1 MASEVMAV
9 ALTKELSNSEVDLL
23 TVTSGHTYT
32 ILNISICETAG
43 AAETFDLYVRDDAG
57 ANDYEIYSDQAL
69 GANETFEH
77 TDRIVLQTTDVLSA
91 KLASAGNVDIVISY
105 LDQTL
110 QQKIMSGIIGSK
122 LNIRSSGRISKLG
135 TDGQVLTSSG
145 AGVAANFEDAA
156 AGGADWQAIETGSTM
171 TAVAGNGY
179 WIDTT
184 QNACT
189 ITLPS

>member
-77 TDRIVLQTTDVLSA
+77 NSRLVIVDEDHLVA
-91 KLASAGNVDIVISY
+91 KCASAASVDVVVSY
-105 LDQTL
+105 LDQT
-110 QQKIMSGIIGSK
+110 
-122 LNIRSSGRISKLG
+122 R
-135 TDGQVLTSSG
+135 
-145 AGVAANFEDAA
+145 
-156 AGGADWQAIETGSTM
+156 
-171 TAVAGNGY
+171 
-179 WIDTT
+179 
-184 QNACT
+184 
-189 ITLPS
+189 

>member
-1 MASEVMAV
+1 MASEVMKVKLV
-9 ALTKELSNSEVDLL
+9 AGVTNSENDLL
-23 TVTSGHTYT
+23 TAASGKTLT

-91 KLASAGNVDIVISY
+91 KLASTGDVDIVISY

-110 QQKIMSGIIGSK
+110 
-122 LNIRSSGRISKLG
+122 
-135 TDGQVLTSSG
+135 
-145 AGVAANFEDAA
+145 
-156 AGGADWQAIETGSTM
+156 
-171 TAVAGNGY
+171 
-179 WIDTT
+179 
-184 QNACT
+184 
-189 ITLPS
+189 